1 MKLQMKNFL
10 KISSKSLPLG
20 SGKIILMKLIFVFLS
35 FLMTSCSGLI
45 DPPKNLIAKDE
56 MAVLVAEF
64 AINEQLSNTI
74 PGTNIENA
82 TRVVLKQKK
91 IKAKDFS
98 ESYKYYT
105 ATGDLEKILNDA
117 QEIILNKDPA
127 AKKYI
132 EKNLQTLENIPPTE
146 K

>member
-1 MKLQMKNFL
+1 
-10 KISSKSLPLG
+10 
-20 SGKIILMKLIFVFLS
+20 
-35 FLMTSCSGLI
+35 MTSCSGLI